1 MLLLMCFVRMVCV
14 SSLVLHLVF
23 IYVRCVTM
31 AQPKKVLVCL
41 GENRREVMF
50 SGNAKDLLEGVVEVF
65 SDVLSA
71 QKISASQLVLQ
82 LKNEDW
88 GGDFLD
94 IDKVTAEIPD
104 KSVIKVVKMSQLS
117 RDTETEA
124 SEMVMEVRQ
133 YQCMCMY

>member
-1 MLLLMCFVRMVCV
+1 MFRPCFYIIT
-14 SSLVLHLVF
+14 VF

-65 SDVLSA
+65 SDILSA

-104 KSVIKVVKMSQLS
+104 KSVIKVVKMSQLGCSS

-133 YQCMCMY
+133 YQCM